1 MNIQIPHN
9 VALICEVLQSHG
21 FNSWIVGGCVRDAL
35 LGREVHDWDITSE
48 ALPDDVI
55 HIFKKTIPTG
65 IEHGTVTVMIHKEPY
80 EVTTLRSDGVYS
92 DGRHPDEVKFGCTI
106 KEDLS
111 RRDFTINAMAFN
123 PVTKE
128 LVDPFGGVTDLCTHT
143 LRAVGISSNRFN
155 EDGLRILRAARFC
168 ATHKLHLD
176 ILTECGMDECSRNI
190 EKVSKERI
198 RDEVLKILSAEKPSI
213 AFDILR
219 RTKVLPLILSEL
231 EKQYGCEQNSYHK
244 YDVWTH
250 TMECVN
256 ACSNED
262 IIFRLA
268 VLLHDIG
275 KPSVKAPKDDGFS
288 FLEHEEVG
296 AEIANNWMKE
306 FKFSNE
312 ERERVVHLV
321 RHHLILYSSLW
332 SKSAVRRFINRV
344 GVDNLEDFFELRR
357 LDLVGKGLDV
367 EEHLVNLVDLAVR
380 TEEVLQHKD
389 CVVKSNLVING
400 HDVQEKLGVKP
411 GPIVGKAL
419 AFLFEAVLDEP
430 ELNEKEKLF
439 ELLVKFEE
447 TEKNE

>member
-9 VALICEVLQSHG
+9 VTVICEILQSHG

-35 LGREVHDWDITSE
+35 LGREPHDWDITSE

-55 HIFKKTIPTG
+55 RIFKKTIPTG
-65 IEHGTVTVMIHKEPY
+65 IEHGTITVLLKGEPY
-80 EVTTLRSDGVYS
+80 EVTTLRSDGEYS

-128 LVDPFGGVTDLCTHT
+128 LVDPFGGVTDLK
-143 LRAVGISSNRFN
+143 LGVLKAVGIAAERFE
-155 EDGLRILRAARFC
+155 EDALRILRAARFC
-168 ATHKLHLD
+168 ATHNLKLNYWTKSAMNLCRAR
-176 ILTECGMDECSRNI
+176 IKLL
-190 EKVSKERI
+190 SKERI
-198 RDEVLKILSAEKPSI
+198 RDEILKILSAERPSI
-213 AFDILR
+213 AFQILYETNTIR
-219 RTKVLPLILSEL
+219 FILPEL
-231 EKQYGCEQNSYHK
+231 DDQYNCKQNSYHK

-296 AEIANNWMKE
+296 AEIANNWMRE

-389 CVVKSNLVING
+389 CVVKSNLAING
-400 HDVQEKLGVKP
+400 HDVQERLGVKP

-447 TEKNE
+447 REKNE